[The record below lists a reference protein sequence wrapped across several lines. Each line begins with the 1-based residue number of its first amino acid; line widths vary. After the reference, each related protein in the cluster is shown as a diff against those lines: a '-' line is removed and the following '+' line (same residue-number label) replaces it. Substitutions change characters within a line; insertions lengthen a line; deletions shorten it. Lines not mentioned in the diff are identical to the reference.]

1 MHLQSLHCCLA
12 SCARPRK
19 PSSWCALATSQH
31 LWPRSSIKISHDFYR
46 FLVSRSQY
54 ISMISQFASKEM
66 AMKKNGTKTFP
77 TWPCERLKI
86 TAVTKVW
93 MHLTYCAQTAL
104 GSDSGIRRFRRFAFW
119 AMHVP
124 SSDVFWGASCSDI
137 IVELFSSGDGF
148 ELNLTFLT
156 SYRIMQLS
164 SWLRVRNRLN
174 LMQVII
180 LIYSYFHVFSF
191 EELEESLRRLYEC
204 AHLKLRWSDD
214 HWNLMTVPWLGI
226 STSPV
231 HVRQV

>member
-19 PSSWCALATSQH
+19 PSSWCALATSPH

-54 ISMISQFASKEM
+54 ISMISQFASKGM

-77 TWPCERLKI
+77 AWPCERLYHSCHQGLDALNVLRPNSSGKRQWH
-86 TAVTKVW
+86 TA
-93 MHLTYCAQTAL
+93 
-104 GSDSGIRRFRRFAFW
+104 FRRFAFW
-119 AMHVP
+119 AVHVP
-124 SSDVFWGASCSDI
+124 SSDVLRGAPCSDI

-156 SYRIMQLS
+156 SYRITQLS
-164 SWLRVRNRLN
+164 SWLRVRNRMN

-180 LIYSYFHVFSF
+180 
-191 EELEESLRRLYEC
+191 
-204 AHLKLRWSDD
+204 
-214 HWNLMTVPWLGI
+214 
-226 STSPV
+226 
-231 HVRQV
+231 